1 MRPVHESVLVQLRK
15 GVLEYCVLAQLQR
28 EPSYG
33 LKLALD
39 LVKYET
45 LFASEGTLYPLL
57 ARLRK
62 QGLVETNWQESTSGP
77 PRRYYHVTVA
87 GADALAAF
95 ADAWTPFTREA
106 TAVLEGEK

>member
-1 MRPVHESVLVQLRK
+1 MKLARESVLIQLRK
-15 GVLEYCVLAQLQR
+15 GVLEYCVLAQLRQ

-45 LFASEGTLYPLL
+45 LFASEGSLYPLL

-62 QGLVETNWQESTSGP
+62 QGSVETTWEESSSGP
-77 PRRYYHVTVA
+77 PRRYYRVTVA
-87 GADALAAF
+87 GEEALAAF
-95 ADAWTPFTREA
+95 ADAWVPFTREA
-106 TAVLEGEK
+106 TALLEGRI